1 MRWECQERWG
11 EQEAGTLRRCV
22 VSRVMNMEDR
32 REGQGTKGGEKEGK
46 LCHPV
51 GGWQSLAISVFLS

>member
-1 MRWECQERWG
+1 M
-11 EQEAGTLRRCV
+11 LRRCV

-32 REGQGTKGGEKEGK
+32 REGQGTKGGEEESK

-51 GGWQSLAISVFLS
+51 GGWQSLAVSVFLS